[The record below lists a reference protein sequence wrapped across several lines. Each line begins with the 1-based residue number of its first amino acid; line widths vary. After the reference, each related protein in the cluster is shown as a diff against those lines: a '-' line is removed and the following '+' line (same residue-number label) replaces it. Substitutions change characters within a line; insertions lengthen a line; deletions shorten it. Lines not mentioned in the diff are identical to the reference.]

1 VIVIVYFLILAVA
14 FFFLIVLPQ
23 RRRSQALNS
32 FIASVQVGDEIITA
46 GGIFGTIVAMDVDTV
61 EMQIAPGVV
70 ITVAKRALAQAVPPP
85 ADGDTSDDH
94 GDDDRDV
101 DETPADEAGA

>member
-14 FFFLIVLPQ
+14 FFFLVVMPQ
-23 RRRSQALNS
+23 RRRNQALNA

-46 GGIFGTIVAMDVDTV
+46 GGIFGTVVAMDGDTV
-61 EMQIAPGVV
+61 DLQIAPGVV

-85 ADGDTSDDH
+85 VDAPVDTTTDDGGTAADGT
-94 GDDDRDV
+94 
-101 DETPADEAGA
+101 GA

>member
-14 FFFLIVLPQ
+14 FFFLVVMPQ
-23 RRRSQALNS
+23 RRRNQALNA

-46 GGIFGTIVAMDVDTV
+46 GGIFGTIVSMDGDTV
-61 EMQIAPGVV
+61 DLEIAPGVV

-85 ADGDTSDDH
+85 VEEPVDEPVDTNTDDGGTTADG
-94 GDDDRDV
+94 
-101 DETPADEAGA
+101 AGA

>member
-14 FFFLIVLPQ
+14 FFFLVVMPQ
-23 RRRSQALNS
+23 RRRNQALNA

-46 GGIFGTIVAMDVDTV
+46 GGIFGTVVAMDGDTV
-61 EMQIAPGVV
+61 DLQIAPGVV

-85 ADGDTSDDH
+85 VDAPVDTTTDDGGTAADG
-94 GDDDRDV
+94 
-101 DETPADEAGA
+101 AGA